1 MSITEKGVTSYNQSI
16 QGTEKIPES
25 LNTWL
30 QQLQLRFPK
39 VSTYSPSID
48 LANIAAA
55 SYSTQ
60 AFTVSGLNTNDVICV
75 NPPALTTGLYLLS
88 YRVSAADTLSL
99 TFHNTTGSDI
109 DEASAT
115 FKIVS
120 TRV

>member
-1 MSITEKGVTSYNQSI
+1 MSITEKGITAFQENE
-16 QGTEKIPES
+16 TIPGE

-39 VSTYSPSID
+39 VSTYTPAIN
-48 LANIAAA
+48 LTAVGAT

-60 AFTVSGLNTNDVICV
+60 TFTVEGLNTNDVVVV
-75 NPPALTTGLYLLS
+75 NPPALTAGLYLLS
-88 YRVSAADTLSL
+88 YRVSATDTISL
-99 TFHNTTGSDI
+99 TLYNSTGGSI

-120 TRV
+120 IRV